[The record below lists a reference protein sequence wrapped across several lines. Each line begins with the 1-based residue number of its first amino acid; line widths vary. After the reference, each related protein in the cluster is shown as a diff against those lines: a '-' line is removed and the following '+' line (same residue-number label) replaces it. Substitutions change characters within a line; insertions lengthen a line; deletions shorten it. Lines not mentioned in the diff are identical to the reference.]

1 MSRRRSCAVALAVGA
16 TIVLAASAAAAPA
29 RISIRVRPTIVAP
42 GGLVR
47 VSGNADGCP
56 RGDVVMA
63 LSRAFAGPGFAGLGG
78 ISARVRA
85 GGAFSGVGRVRRHAR
100 AGRYRITA
108 RCGGGNLGVSA
119 ILRVR

>member
-1 MSRRRSCAVALAVGA
+1 MSRRAVAVAATAALA
-16 TIVLAASAAAAPA
+16 LAGSSAAAPS
-29 RISIRVRPTIVAP
+29 RISLRVRPTIVAP
-42 GGLVR
+42 GALVR

-85 GGAFSGVGRVRRHAR
+85 RGAFSGTGRVRRYA
-100 AGRYRITA
+100 APGRYRVTA

-119 ILRVR
+119 FLRVRRS